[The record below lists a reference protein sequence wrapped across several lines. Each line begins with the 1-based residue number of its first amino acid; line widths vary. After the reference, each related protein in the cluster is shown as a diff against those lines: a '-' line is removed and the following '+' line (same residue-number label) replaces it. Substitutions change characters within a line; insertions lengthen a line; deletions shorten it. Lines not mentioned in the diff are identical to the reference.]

1 MLSPSIENIKDTK
14 KLSESSHLVQTR
26 AFALPSSLRPL
37 AEKNFALLWVG
48 AFLSNAGFWI
58 QSIGQGW
65 QVLQL
70 TNSAL
75 LLGLVTF
82 IATLPNL
89 LLSPIGGVIA
99 DRFNRRHLL
108 LFTQCFYMLISL
120 LMGILTTLHIIT
132 VWQIIL
138 LALLNG
144 VFSSVGFPA
153 WQTFVGDLL
162 PPSQLRQ
169 GIALNSTQ
177 FNLSRVIGPAIGGL
191 SVGIFGIAGSYYLN
205 ALSYIAVIIP
215 LLLMHTANREQRK
228 STHKSMWSDLRDG
241 LQYVRKR
248 PIAQIVLLLQF
259 FIAFLVFP
267 YQTLLPIFANN
278 IYHIGATGLGLLNS
292 AAGIGALLGSIIL
305 VMMTQRIQNGS
316 RILVIV
322 CCLGGGAC
330 LAFALSNS
338 LPLSLALLICI
349 GICSVLSSTLTN
361 TILQMMVPQEMR
373 SRVLSLWILTAF
385 GLAPLG
391 NLVAGWIAQDIGASL
406 TLGIAGSICVILA
419 LCTFG
424 FHSKTRTLPERE
436 TDHDGE
442 YTLQEE
448 RKEGKLLV

>member
-26 AFALPSSLRPL
+26 AFAFPSSLRPL

-191 SVGIFGIAGSYYLN
+191 SVGIFGIAGSYY
-205 ALSYIAVIIP
+205 
-215 LLLMHTANREQRK
+215 
-228 STHKSMWSDLRDG
+228 
-241 LQYVRKR
+241 
-248 PIAQIVLLLQF
+248 F
-259 FIAFLVFP
+259 
-267 YQTLLPIFANN
+267 
-278 IYHIGATGLGLLNS
+278 
-292 AAGIGALLGSIIL
+292 
-305 VMMTQRIQNGS
+305 
-316 RILVIV
+316 
-322 CCLGGGAC
+322 
-330 LAFALSNS
+330 
-338 LPLSLALLICI
+338 
-349 GICSVLSSTLTN
+349 
-361 TILQMMVPQEMR
+361 
-373 SRVLSLWILTAF
+373 
-385 GLAPLG
+385 
-391 NLVAGWIAQDIGASL
+391 
-406 TLGIAGSICVILA
+406 
-419 LCTFG
+419 
-424 FHSKTRTLPERE
+424 
-436 TDHDGE
+436 
-442 YTLQEE
+442 
-448 RKEGKLLV
+448 